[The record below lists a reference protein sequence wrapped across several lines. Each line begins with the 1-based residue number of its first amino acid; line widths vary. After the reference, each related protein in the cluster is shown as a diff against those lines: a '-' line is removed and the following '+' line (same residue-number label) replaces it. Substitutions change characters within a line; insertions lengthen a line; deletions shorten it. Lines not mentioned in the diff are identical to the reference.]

1 MNSTAVS
8 EELQQAVRPAGIDAS
23 QCLKDFADYLT
34 RVQGLAPRMRL
45 SYCFWVTGHTSE
57 VMTSQAVAT
66 VPQGGGFRVHS
77 IK

>member
-34 RVQGLAPRMRL
+34 PVQGLAPRMRL
-45 SYCFWVTGHTSE
+45 SYCFWVTGFLPLHRTPPKDP
-57 VMTSQAVAT
+57 VTLLI
-66 VPQGGGFRVHS
+66 PR
-77 IK
+77 